1 MDISTFYKDY
11 LNATPQE
18 LAPHG
23 YVLQDLVRRYPWF
36 SLGHLLLFK
45 ALCGLGGDASLSQS
59 EKTAAYV
66 YSRQKLFFLLQ
77 QSREDFD
84 KIAEEEFFTL
94 DLSEAA
100 ADSALKKDADAV
112 SERTAASVSERTAAS
127 VSERTAA
134 SVSERT
140 ADAVS
145 ERTAASV
152 SERTADAV
160 SERTAASASV
170 SERTAAS
177 ASVSERTAAS
187 VSERTAASASAS
199 ERTAASASAS
209 KRTAASASASERTA
223 ASASASERTAG
234 ADSGKAVL
242 SAAGPLE
249 FVLDIPKDRTFYPG
263 ADYFGREQMA
273 AVQLDVTAPIDR
285 FISENPRFTQVL
297 RRAGEN
303 VDTSE
308 QDAPPALQDD
318 EFVTETLAKI
328 YALQGYHKLAIA
340 CYAKLIL
347 LYPEKSAYFASLVE
361 EIKQKSNN

>member
-77 QSREDFD
+77 QSREDFE

-100 ADSALKKDADAV
+100 ADSALKKDADAVSERTADAVSERTADAV

-145 ERTAASV
+145 ERTADAAS
-152 SERTADAV
+152 A

-170 SERTAAS
+170 SKRTADA
-177 ASVSERTAAS
+177 
-187 VSERTAASASAS
+187 AS

-209 KRTAASASASERTA
+209 K
-223 ASASASERTAG
+223 RTAG

>member
-77 QSREDFD
+77 QSREDFE

-112 SERTAASVSERTAAS
+112 SERTADAVSERTAASASVSKRTAAS

-140 ADAVS
+140 A
-145 ERTAASV
+145 AS
-152 SERTADAV
+152 A
-160 SERTAASASV
+160 SERTAASASA

-177 ASVSERTAAS
+177 ASASERTAAS
-187 VSERTAASASAS
+187 ASASERTAASASAS

-209 KRTAASASASERTA
+209 K
-223 ASASASERTAG
+223 RTAG